1 LVSNEELA
9 ELTNSKQN
17 QKRQSHRRL
26 LLIVVIVV
34 VVVVGVGVVGCLGML
49 LGWFVGL
56 RSCWVFVMS
65 VRCSICTPS
74 CFVLVLGVVM
84 GLVRLRSVSAC

>member
-1 LVSNEELA
+1 M
-9 ELTNSKQN
+9 
-17 QKRQSHRRL
+17 
-26 LLIVVIVV
+26 IVVIVV

-65 VRCSICTPS
+65 VRCSIRILC
-74 CFVLVLGVVM
+74 CFVRVLGVGVVM
-84 GLVRLRSVSAC
+84 GWVGLRSLSAC